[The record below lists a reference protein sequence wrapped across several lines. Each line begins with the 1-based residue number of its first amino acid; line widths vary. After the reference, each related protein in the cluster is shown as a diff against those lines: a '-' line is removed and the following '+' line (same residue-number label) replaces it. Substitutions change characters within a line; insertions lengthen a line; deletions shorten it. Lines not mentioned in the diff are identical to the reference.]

1 MNSNSTDAPP
11 GSVSLLRFRHLSI
24 RAFACPFTVV
34 KCRIQIRRQAAAAG
48 SVLLAILCL
57 VAVLSFLI
65 ITAVSI
71 AKQHGDM
78 QLARQGVMRAWQLA
92 EMGVAVAAHPMIK
105 PGDPLLQRHISGI
118 EHFEA
123 IVSTEESRL
132 NLNALLTEERLP
144 VLERVFISWG
154 MSPADAQ
161 GIATTLMDWTDADD
175 LKRRPDSAEK
185 MEYARLGFADRPL
198 NRKLSSLEEIDL
210 MARAGEIQKAKP
222 DWRSFFTLRGNGQLD
237 VNMASAEVLAAATGA
252 SLENARQLVQK
263 RSRLGGLPL
272 QNLEEALALLGL
284 AGQRATELMPL
295 LTLQGPTRRVE
306 SIGTAGDARCGIAVV
321 IHTDGGVPR
330 IAEWREFPVEGARRL

>member
-1 MNSNSTDAPP
+1 MP

-24 RAFACPFTVV
+24 RATACPFMVV
-34 KCRIQIRRQAAAAG
+34 KCRIQIRRQAAAVG

-78 QLARQGVMRAWQLA
+78 QLARQGMMRARQLA

-105 PGDPLLQRHISGI
+105 PGDLLLQRHVSSI
-118 EHFEA
+118 ERFET

-132 NLNALLTEERLP
+132 NLNALLTEEHLP

-154 MSPADAQ
+154 MSAADAQ

-185 MEYARLGFADRPL
+185 MEYARLGFSDRPL
-198 NRKLSSLEEIDL
+198 NRKLSSLDELDL
-210 MARAGEIQKAKP
+210 MARADEIQASKP

-237 VNMASAEVLAAATGA
+237 VNTASADVLAAATGV
-252 SLENARQLVQK
+252 SLENARQLVRK
-263 RSRLGGLPL
+263 RDELPL
-272 QNLEEALALLGL
+272 QSLEEALALLGL
-284 AGQRATELMPL
+284 AGQQAAELMPL
-295 LTLQGPTRRVE
+295 LTLQGSTRRVE
-306 SIGTAGDARCGIAVV
+306 SIGSAGDARCGIAVV
-321 IHTDGGVPR
+321 VHMDGGVPR